1 MCNAITFARQI
12 LFFLRIGVG
21 SFDGIRDFN
30 ADLCKNI
37 ETTSVC
43 SIAFNQKSDVVV
55 FFYLGEGRR
64 IFWEG
69 AAFRGRHKGF
79 FKEVCGGN
87 KVVCWKTRT
96 LLTCLLGKKSDL
108 VEFFIWGKEFFFWGG
123 EVFGGR

>member
-1 MCNAITFARQI
+1 MCN
-12 LFFLRIGVG
+12 
-21 SFDGIRDFN
+21 
-30 ADLCKNI
+30 NI

-55 FFYLGEGRR
+55 FCYLGEGRR

-79 FKEVCGGN
+79 FEEVGGGN
-87 KVVCWKTRT
+87 KVVCLKTST

-108 VEFFIWGKEFFFWGG
+108 VEIFIWGKEFFFLGG
-123 EVFGGR
+123 KLFGGR

>member
-1 MCNAITFARQI
+1 MNREFYLIFAYCVMQSRSHAKYF
-12 LFFLRIGVG
+12 FFLRIGVG

-64 IFWEG
+64 IFW
-69 AAFRGRHKGF
+69 
-79 FKEVCGGN
+79 GG
-87 KVVCWKTRT
+87 
-96 LLTCLLGKKSDL
+96 GS
-108 VEFFIWGKEFFFWGG
+108 F
-123 EVFGGR
+123 

>member
-1 MCNAITFARQI
+1 M
-12 LFFLRIGVG
+12 
-21 SFDGIRDFN
+21 
-30 ADLCKNI
+30 CKNI

-55 FFYLGEGRR
+55 FCYLGEGRR

-79 FKEVCGGN
+79 FEEVGGGN
-87 KVVCWKTRT
+87 KVVCLKTST

-108 VEFFIWGKEFFFWGG
+108 VEIFIWGKEFFFLGG
-123 EVFGGR
+123 KLFGGR